1 MFKKIFGKKTNESS
15 AAKSNVE
22 KLDKNSLKN
31 VIGGGDPIPGL
42 DVNLEQHPGGIT
54 ASPSGGTSSPTG
66 PKH

>member
-1 MFKKIFGKKTNESS
+1 MFKKIFGKKSTESTV
-15 AAKSNVE
+15 KSTIE

-54 ASPSGGTSSPTG
+54 ATPGATTSPTG
-66 PKH
+66 IKH